1 MVTKCSNCQIIKDD
15 SLFRLRKRIYK
26 NSIIEYLNSECKSC
40 EKNRNI
46 EYKEKNRDNILLK
59 NKVKYYTNKEEISRK
74 RKEKRDEFRLANP
87 LPLKNK
93 QSKEERMAKIK
104 EWQENNPDKHKATIS
119 KYHTTHKE
127 Q

>member
-1 MVTKCSNCQIIKDD
+1 
-15 SLFRLRKRIYK
+15 
-26 NSIIEYLNSECKSC
+26 
-40 EKNRNI
+40 
-46 EYKEKNRDNILLK
+46 
-59 NKVKYYTNKEEISRK
+59 
-74 RKEKRDEFRLANP
+74 